1 MTELQ
6 NTAGGAGEETGPT
19 VSVVIPAYNAEETIS
34 RALDSVAA
42 QNYEN
47 IIETIV
53 VDDGSTD
60 STGEL
65 VREQYPHVR
74 LLQQE
79 NQGAAVARNY
89 GVSEATG
96 RYIAF
101 LDDDDEWLPEKVALH
116 VAIHAD
122 QPGLVLSLSDS
133 RKNDEPARTNGE
145 GPIRLRHLRFRDVID
160 LSEIGFN
167 YGCTAWF
174 MDRQA
179 FLDIGGFRAEYIRG
193 QDSEL
198 LWRVTAAGCGVAF
211 VDRQLF
217 VSYPSWERRSS
228 DNWRKTMLTWN
239 ELMENAIDEHLN
251 GDDRRF
257 RWLSEAETDQIIG
270 ASFSRR
276 ALYLCSIGE
285 QKKARELLRRSFSY
299 TRPGLRDL
307 ALYAGSILPASAQ
320 IFLID
325 LAKSAR
331 RRFNQG

>member
-6 NTAGGAGEETGPT
+6 NTAGGTGTDTRPS
-19 VSVVIPAYNAEETIS
+19 VSVVIPAHNAEETIS

-42 QNYEN
+42 QTYDN

-53 VDDGSTD
+53 VDDGSQDDTI
-60 STGEL
+60 EV
-65 VREQYPHVR
+65 VREHYPHVH
-74 LLQQE
+74 LLEQE

-116 VAIHAD
+116 VALHVD
-122 QPGLVLSLSDS
+122 QPGLVLSISDS

-145 GPIRLRHLRFRDVID
+145 GPTRLRHLRFRDVID

-167 YGCTAWF
+167 YGCSAWF

-179 FLDIGGFRAEYIRG
+179 FLDVGGFDPEYIRG

-198 LWRVTAAGCGVAF
+198 LWRVTAAGYGVAF
-211 VDRQLF
+211 IEKELF
-217 VSYPSWERRSS
+217 VSYPSWDRRSS
-228 DNWRKTMLTWN
+228 ENWRKTMLTWN

-285 QKKARELLRRSFSY
+285 QKKARELLRRSFKH
-299 TRPGLRDL
+299 TRPGLGDL
-307 ALYAGSILPASAQ
+307 ALYAGSILPARVQ
-320 IFLID
+320 VFFMD
-325 LAKSAR
+325 LARSAKR
-331 RRFNQG
+331 RLKPR